1 MNVDEHEL
9 SQRRNGSSYDILC
22 NLHMSY
28 AGYKSV
34 QATWH
39 SGGSLLHCL
48 DEATKG
54 CADARPAKPRSC
66 EAWHHR
72 AQTANRSPIS
82 TPSQLFSPFSQP
94 FSQLFFQVSIDAVLD
109 AVLQCFSLFRF
120 SQVRSFASAPLRV
133 LDHGE
138 RSSCTWPRGTRSSLA
153 VQVAYSS
160 VGVSPGEG

>member
-1 MNVDEHEL
+1 MNMDEL

-54 CADARPAKPRSC
+54 CADARPAKLRSC

-82 TPSQLFSPFSQP
+82 APSQLFSP

-109 AVLQCFSLFRF
+109 AVSCFVSARSGALQVLLFESLTTAKGLRVRGRVEQGAVWPCKWRILP
-120 SQVRSFASAPLRV
+120 SEYLQVRVRIK
-133 LDHGE
+133 HG
-138 RSSCTWPRGTRSSLA
+138 SC
-153 VQVAYSS
+153 
-160 VGVSPGEG
+160 